1 MPNKVVGEFTYYS
14 ITDISSFFYFFTTL
28 LKPLSL
34 VRHTIQRVKVLVNIV
49 FSLFDEVCK
58 DCTVVFL
65 STNKSILIVCFPR
78 RIRGFEDIR
87 LCLRFLEKGERF

>member
-28 LKPLSL
+28 LKPLSLSL

-65 STNKSILIVCFPR
+65 STNKSILMRLFVFPR
-78 RIRGFEDIR
+78 RIRGFEDI
-87 LCLRFLEKGERF
+87 LDCVYAS